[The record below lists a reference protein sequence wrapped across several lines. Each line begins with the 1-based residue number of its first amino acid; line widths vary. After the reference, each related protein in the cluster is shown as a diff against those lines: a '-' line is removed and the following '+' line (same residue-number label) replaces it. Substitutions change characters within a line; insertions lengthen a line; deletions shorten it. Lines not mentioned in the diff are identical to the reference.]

1 MPQIIFKFMKIL
13 KVMFKWKNLSLKHVV
28 DIQTMLLNNNTFPFP
43 VNIY

>member
-13 KVMFKWKNLSLKHVV
+13 KVMFKWKNLSLNHVV
-28 DIQTMLLNNNTFPFP
+28 DIKTTLLNNNTFPFP